1 MSRTIN
7 DWKFFWGGQNII
19 DYHDNILGHVIMSQ
33 FDFIDTV
40 KLLLSLRSADCDRE
54 ISINISTAVVK
65 IKSLITSVITYR

>member
-1 MSRTIN
+1 
-7 DWKFFWGGQNII
+7 
-19 DYHDNILGHVIMSQ
+19 MSQ